1 MKTQIS
7 TQNIWFGC
15 EFLLPLKIEMKKNN
29 VVTINKPS
37 FMIG

>member
-7 TQNIWFGC
+7 TQKIWFGC
-15 EFLLPLKIEMKKNN
+15 EFLLLLKIEMKKNN

-37 FMIG
+37 FMSG